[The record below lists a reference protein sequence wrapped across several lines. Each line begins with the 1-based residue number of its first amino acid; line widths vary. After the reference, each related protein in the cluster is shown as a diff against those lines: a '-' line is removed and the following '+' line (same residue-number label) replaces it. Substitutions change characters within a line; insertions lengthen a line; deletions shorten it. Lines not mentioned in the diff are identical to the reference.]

1 MHLQDARNL
10 ATELMRQHGLIDAGW
25 RFRFDH
31 ARRRFGSC
39 RYAEKAI
46 TLSRPLVLLNP
57 LLPSGDHSAAPPQR
71 GPMRAWGLRASAA
84 GTRRAIPELSDA
96 EIAIGFR
103 RWSDFSAQLIQQV
116 QMLPMPARPACPALI
131 LSSRED
137 AEIDRA
143 ALSALAAAWSA
154 SLVELPG
161 SHVSPLLGHAW
172 SAAFNIVEA
181 WLATLDL
188 PSA

>member
-1 MHLQDARNL
+1 MHAGHSASVLLGASFGGLVACSLAADLGAR
-10 ATELMRQHGLIDAGW
+10 A
-25 RFRFDH
+25 
-31 ARRRFGSC
+31 
-39 RYAEKAI
+39 
-46 TLSRPLVLLNP
+46 LVLLNP

-96 EIAIGFR
+96 EVAIGFR

-116 QMLPMPARPACPALI
+116 QMLPMQARPACPALI